1 MKTEEVLERVPMELV
16 LKIESALDEI
26 SCDENVGKADF
37 VEALV
42 LVTVS
47 NIGCLFAIK
56 GDGFDTPERRVEAVK
71 MFSDLLDE
79 AIEGQKRVALIAG
92 IDTYPC
98 ECCCETETH
107 PIQ

>member
-1 MKTEEVLERVPMELV
+1 MELV
-16 LKIESALDEI
+16 LKIETVLDEI
-26 SCDENVGKADF
+26 SCDDNIGKSDF

-56 GDGFDTPERRVEAVK
+56 GDGFDTPERRSEAVE

-79 AIEGQKRVALIAG
+79 AIEGQKKIAIIAG
-92 IDTYPC
+92 IDTSPC
-98 ECCCETETH
+98 ECCRENETY

>member
-1 MKTEEVLERVPMELV
+1 MELV
-16 LKIESALDEI
+16 LKIETVLDEI
-26 SCDENVGKADF
+26 SCDDNIGKSDF

-56 GDGFDTPERRVEAVK
+56 GDGFDTPERRSEVVE

-79 AIEGQKRVALIAG
+79 AIERQKKIAIIAG
-92 IDTYPC
+92 IDTSPC
-98 ECCCETETH
+98 ECCRENETY